1 MYQFPYADVLA
12 DDMAEARRNER
23 AAFDRV
29 IDMLEIAEK
38 RGAGTQEEVEAL
50 FYLRK
55 FWMILMDDLANT
67 GNGLPDALRAG
78 LISIGMWVLKE
89 ADAVR
94 NGMQPSLADLIDIN
108 RTVRDGLR

>member
-1 MYQFPYADVLA
+1 MYQFPYADILA

-38 RGAGTQEEVEAL
+38 RGAGTREEIEAL

-55 FWMILMDDLANT
+55 FWMILMDDLVHP
-67 GNGLPDALRAG
+67 GNGLPDDLRAG
-78 LISIGMWVLKE
+78 LISIGLWVLKE
-89 ADAVR
+89 VEAVR
-94 NGMQPSLADLIDIN
+94 NQAQSSLAELIDIN